1 MCKQNQDMPSQVNP
15 QQEPD
20 ETESDKIDGSKSVL
34 AGIRNTYALLSATA
48 SAFERLPDIML
59 AAQRVASQIS
69 PALEQMRRLSDY
81 ITNYIAGIQVP
92 QYYEE
97 HKQQIVDSQRQWG
110 VYGWSWF
117 LDAPIKFYFKSPLSA
132 DDANAKVKPFCSP
145 QHIQRLFSDLR
156 KRRINKRN
164 LESAIYCY
172 DHKQYTACALLLFS
186 MLDSIMIRKQPKGA
200 KRRPVGGSAVKEL
213 KKQEEQ
219 NETMFFTMLHCLNLF
234 ACLEVFFADA
244 RDFRVEPPTIN
255 RNYIDHGMNQRVVR
269 KRDCIQ
275 LFLALN
281 NLLFFYESKV

>member
-1 MCKQNQDMPSQVNP
+1 M
-15 QQEPD
+15 
-20 ETESDKIDGSKSVL
+20 
-34 AGIRNTYALLSATA
+34 
-48 SAFERLPDIML
+48 
-59 AAQRVASQIS
+59 
-69 PALEQMRRLSDY
+69 
-81 ITNYIAGIQVP
+81 
-92 QYYEE
+92 
-97 HKQQIVDSQRQWG
+97 G